1 MALIT
6 YYYFFVNEGVYG
18 ESDRDKRS
26 LPTVQHGRPQDQF
39 VVTTALG
46 SNANCP
52 SPTREPLG
60 INGIRVVMYLFYLFI
75 ENSNRLLST
84 ACRGRSSQTHLETA
98 AKRDANPLL
107 SRFLSSWRSRC
118 H

>member
-1 MALIT
+1 MEDKAMQIYSPPWKSVRTFVVTEDGAYCLLLL
-6 YYYFFVNEGVYG
+6 VNEGIYG

-52 SPTREPLG
+52 TREPLG

-75 ENSNRLLST
+75 KIQIDYCQLPEAPFSN
-84 ACRGRSSQTHLETA
+84 A
-98 AKRDANPLL
+98 P
-107 SRFLSSWRSRC
+107 
-118 H
+118 